1 MSCGPPDVRMRTM
14 SKSAKVTIR
23 LNSTVMAMMLRIIGN
38 VTKNSF
44 CRPCAPSIAAA
55 SYNCSGTDFSAARY
69 MIMKNGVPYQTLT
82 AMVQKRAIQPTPSQ
96 GTLANPNWFRIQLNA
111 EYD

>member
-1 MSCGPPDVRMRTM
+1 M

-23 LNSTVMAMMLRIIGN
+23 LNSTVIEMMLRIIGS

-44 CRPCAPSIAAA
+44 WIALAPSIEAA

-82 AMVQKRAIQPTPSQ
+82 VIVQNRAIQPTPSQ
-96 GTLANPNWFRIQLNA
+96 GTLAKPNWFSTQLNA
-111 EYD
+111 E